1 MIAGY
6 IKAKLEALHTESF
19 AWAVHCCYKDRAVAA
34 EVLQSSYLKV
44 LEGKAEFKEQAQFKT
59 WLFAII
65 RYTAIDYY
73 KKAQKQKIIPL
84 TNQEFVITSDTDQ
97 LPQQQVF
104 LQGLKELSPNQNRIL
119 HLVFYQ
125 NLTIQEAAEV
135 MNMQLGTARTHYK
148 RGKKQL
154 RKWLTEAG
162 FAVNGKFIL
171 P

>member
-1 MIAGY
+1 MIAAHL
-6 IKAKLEALHTESF
+6 KAKLEALHTESF

-44 LEGKAEFKEQAQFKT
+44 LEGKAPFKEEAQFKT

-73 KKAQKQKIIPL
+73 KNTRQQKIFPL
-84 TNQEFVITSDTDQ
+84 TTQEIPIGSNTNE
-97 LPQQQVF
+97 LPSPIFQ
-104 LQGLKELSPNQNRIL
+104 QGLKELSPNQGRVL

-135 MNMQLGTARTHYK
+135 MDIQLGTARTHYK
-148 RGKKQL
+148 RGKQQL
-154 RKWLTEAG
+154 KKWLTKAG
-162 FAVNGKFIL
+162 FAIGGKFVM